1 MGRSLMKIRVL
12 VLALAGLTLG
22 QVASAQ
28 TREAGWDVGFDV
40 IYQDSTSLTSKFG
53 SVIKLDDDWGLSFNF
68 GYRFNPHLELH
79 FALDY
84 AEVDYEGTLVREGGG
99 TFGVR
104 GDMEAFTPRV
114 DLHYN
119 LMAGPFTPFIM
130 AGFGY
135 SFIDTNIPNGRPSTG
150 CWWDPWYGQICTSV
164 QPTHGVDE
172 FVYQTGLGVRW
183 DFARTTSLR
192 LSVEKHWIDLPNAN
206 GSPGVVQAKLGFVWR
221 GY

>member
-1 MGRSLMKIRVL
+1 MGRFVTIRN
-12 VLALAGLTLG
+12 LALALVGLTLCG
-22 QVASAQ
+22 VASAQ
-28 TREAGWDVGFDV
+28 TREAGWDVGIDV
-40 IYQDSTSLTSKFG
+40 IYQDSTKLHFTGG
-53 SVIKLDDDWGLSFNF
+53 SILDLDDDWGLSFNF

-84 AEVDYEGTLVREGGG
+84 AEVEYSGTLQRQGGA
-99 TFGVR
+99 TAGVR

-130 AGFGY
+130 GGIGY

-150 CWWDPWYGQICTSV
+150 CWWDPWYGYICTTV

-172 FVYQTGLGVRW
+172 FTYQTGLGVRW
-183 DFARTTSLR
+183 DFARTSSLR